1 MTTLQK
7 PDKILMDNTNL
18 LYTFSDSEPET
29 GTVRETFFCNQL
41 ASAGHRLEY
50 GTLKT
55 GDFRIDRDT
64 VVEVG
69 GTGKDCSQIADEDI
83 NNAALAIDN
92 IDTAS
97 GRKIPLWAFGFLY

>member
-1 MTTLQK
+1 M
-7 PDKILMDNTNL
+7 
-18 LYTFSDSEPET
+18 
-29 GTVRETFFCNQL
+29 
-41 ASAGHRLEY
+41 
-50 GTLKT
+50 
-55 GDFRIDRDT
+55 
-64 VVEVG
+64 EVG